1 MPLDHRRL
9 RGPDESQPPE
19 LWAAQPRD
27 GGGGEAEESGAAP
40 RDPCALRPLFARAG
54 LLSQAEGSA
63 YVELSGGTKVL
74 CAAWGPRE
82 AAEPGGAVAAGRLL
96 CDFRRAPFCARGAR
110 PRPGG
115 AAEREAEREAAAA
128 LREALEPAVRLSR
141 YPRARLA
148 VSALLLQ
155 DGGSALA
162 AAISAASLALAD
174 AGVEMYDLAVGCA
187 LCRPPRGDGD
197 GDGDGSAAGP
207 WLLQPG
213 EAEERGSAARLTV
226 ALLPALNRCRPC
238 WAAAAGGSPRGGGG
252 RCGSAWRAASAST
265 PCCGT
270 ACCGPRGA
278 ATGPELRAGR
288 AGPGSASKGPR
299 GAAGV
304 PAEPARVPPQSAGA
318 ARGAASEPGGF
329 I

>member
-9 RGPDESQPPE
+9 HGPEDSQPPE
-19 LWAAQPRD
+19 LWAAQLRD
-27 GGGGEAEESGAAP
+27 GDDEAEQSGAAP

-82 AAEPGGAVAAGRLL
+82 AAEPGGAVAAGRLV

-187 LCRPPRGDGD
+187 LCRPPLPHGH
-197 GDGDGSAAGP
+197 GSAAGP

-213 EAEERGSAARLTV
+213 EDEERGAAARLTV
-226 ALLPALNRCRPC
+226 ALLPALNQLS
-238 WAAAAGGSPRGGGG
+238 AVLGGG
-252 RCGSAWRAASAST
+252 RGGETEGWGAALRLGVEGCQRIYPVLRHCLLRAA
-265 PCCGT
+265 
-270 ACCGPRGA
+270 RRRDGA
-278 ATGPELRAGR
+278 
-288 AGPGSASKGPR
+288 
-299 GAAGV
+299 
-304 PAEPARVPPQSAGA
+304 
-318 ARGAASEPGGF
+318 
-329 I
+329 

>member
-9 RGPDESQPPE
+9 HGPEDSQPPE
-19 LWAAQPRD
+19 LWAARPRD
-27 GGGGEAEESGAAP
+27 AGGGEEGEESGAAP

-82 AAEPGGAVAAGRLL
+82 AAEPGGAVGAGRLL

-141 YPRARLA
+141 YPRARLV

-162 AAISAASLALAD
+162 AAVSAASLALAD

-187 LCRPPRGDGD
+187 LCRPPPGDRD
-197 GDGDGSAAGP
+197 ASAAGP

-226 ALLPALNRCRPC
+226 ALLPALNQVSAVLGGGRGGEPEG
-238 WAAAAGGSPRGGGG
+238 WAAALRLGVEGCQRLYPVLRH
-252 RCGSAWRAASAST
+252 CLLRAA
-265 PCCGT
+265 
-270 ACCGPRGA
+270 RRRDGA
-278 ATGPELRAGR
+278 
-288 AGPGSASKGPR
+288 
-299 GAAGV
+299 
-304 PAEPARVPPQSAGA
+304 
-318 ARGAASEPGGF
+318 
-329 I
+329 

>member
-9 RGPDESQPPE
+9 QGPDESQPPA
-19 LWAAQPRD
+19 LWAAEED
-27 GGGGEAEESGAAP
+27 EEGAGEGGEGEAEGSGP

-82 AAEPGGAVAAGRLL
+82 AAEPGGGTTGGGGGGGGGGRLV
-96 CDFRRAPFCARGAR
+96 CEFRRAPFSSRGAR

-128 LREALEPAVRLSR
+128 LREALEPAVRLAR
-141 YPRARLA
+141 YPRARLT

-187 LCRPPRGDGD
+187 LCRDPGHPSG
-197 GDGDGSAAGP
+197 A

-213 EAEERGSAARLTV
+213 EAEERRAAARLTL
-226 ALLPALNRCRPC
+226 ALLPALNQVS
-238 WAAAAGGSPRGGGG
+238 AVLGGG
-252 RCGSAWRAASAST
+252 RG
-265 PCCGT
+265 GD
-270 ACCGPRGA
+270 
-278 ATGPELRAGR
+278 PESWGEALRLGLDGCHRLYPVLRQSLLRAVKR
-288 AGPGSASKGPR
+288 RDMAHSA
-299 GAAGV
+299 
-304 PAEPARVPPQSAGA
+304 
-318 ARGAASEPGGF
+318 
-329 I
+329 

>member
-9 RGPDESQPPE
+9 HGPEDSQPPE

-27 GGGGEAEESGAAP
+27 GGGGGEDEDEGSGAAP

-82 AAEPGGAVAAGRLL
+82 AAEPGAAPGAGRLT

-187 LCRPPRGDGD
+187 LCRPPPNDGD
-197 GDGDGSAAGP
+197 GDKGDSSAGP

-213 EAEERGSAARLTV
+213 EAEERRSAARLTV
-226 ALLPALNRCRPC
+226 ALLPALNQLS
-238 WAAAAGGSPRGGGG
+238 AVLGGG
-252 RCGSAWRAASAST
+252 RGGEPEGWGRAMRLGVEGCQRIYPVLRHCLLRAA
-265 PCCGT
+265 
-270 ACCGPRGA
+270 RRRDGA
-278 ATGPELRAGR
+278 
-288 AGPGSASKGPR
+288 
-299 GAAGV
+299 
-304 PAEPARVPPQSAGA
+304 
-318 ARGAASEPGGF
+318 
-329 I
+329 

>member
-9 RGPDESQPPE
+9 RGPDESQPPA
-19 LWAAQPRD
+19 LWAAGAEEDED
-27 GGGGEAEESGAAP
+27 GAGEGEAAAPP

-82 AAEPGGAVAAGRLL
+82 AAEPGGTAAAAGGRLA
-96 CDFRRAPFCARGAR
+96 CEFRRAPFSGRGAR

-128 LREALEPAVRLSR
+128 LREALEPAVRLAR

-162 AAISAASLALAD
+162 AAVSAASLALAD

-187 LCRPPRGDGD
+187 LCRDPGDP
-197 GDGDGSAAGP
+197 AGP

-213 EAEERGSAARLTV
+213 EAEERRAAARLTL
-226 ALLPALNRCRPC
+226 ALLPALNQVS
-238 WAAAAGGSPRGGGG
+238 AVLGGG
-252 RCGSAWRAASAST
+252 RGGDPEGWGQALRLGLDGCHRLYPVLRQSLLRAARRRDAAHSA
-265 PCCGT
+265 
-270 ACCGPRGA
+270 
-278 ATGPELRAGR
+278 
-288 AGPGSASKGPR
+288 
-299 GAAGV
+299 
-304 PAEPARVPPQSAGA
+304 
-318 ARGAASEPGGF
+318 
-329 I
+329 